1 MKHFYT
7 LFILLFISNLS
18 FSQVTELYFSK
29 YGEGSSN
36 NKFLEIYNGTD
47 NDIDLSNYAYPSVAN
62 APSTPGE
69 YEFWNSFDEFMHKFS
84 LRFNWELFNIYFLLT
99 FQNCFSKLMW

>member
-47 NDIDLSNYAYPSVAN
+47 NDIDLPNYA
-62 APSTPGE
+62 
-69 YEFWNSFDEFMHKFS
+69 
-84 LRFNWELFNIYFLLT
+84 
-99 FQNCFSKLMW
+99 